1 MLRAAGA
8 ALRKEL
14 EPALAAPTGLTSVV
28 ESSPVE
34 SSESVVV
41 VVVVEPPV
49 SELVEEELGE
59 EADPVEVEV
68 EPPVKQEE
76 SEEALTVIC
85 RRETQTQAQLKFII
99 CGVAA
104 VDSREPSSKN
114 CTYVSGPG
122 LVVLR
127 VGDGDLNNLAGGD
140 GDLPV
145 NEGLVE
151 IANLGTVCKSGK
163 R

>member
-1 MLRAAGA
+1 MLNYRASATTAAIALRARTGPLMLRAAGA

-28 ESSPVE
+28 ESSAVE
-34 SSESVVV
+34 SSESVV

-49 SELVEEELGE
+49 SELVEEALGE

-85 RRETQTQAQLKFII
+85 
-99 CGVAA
+99 
-104 VDSREPSSKN
+104 
-114 CTYVSGPG
+114 
-122 LVVLR
+122 
-127 VGDGDLNNLAGGD
+127 
-140 GDLPV
+140 
-145 NEGLVE
+145 
-151 IANLGTVCKSGK
+151 
-163 R
+163 